1 MKDHLFICNLSGYSA
16 NNRNLF
22 GYLMLLIILKLSN
35 KFLKL
40 FNISSIIT
48 EIDFL
53 TIFKKKIL
61 RFFRN
66 FKFFLVLFHI
76 FALIQFESISQISSK
91 TNLEIFDSE
100 ISAGIEKILLYPEI
114 NREQKFVFYVSTSKN
129 NKEEKKYTEQVLRK
143 TADKNNI
150 RYSFAK
156 DEKMEAPDS
165 VYNRLAIQVIRLK
178 AEYPVFIKNG
188 FLGEKTM
195 KRRIISDL
203 AISIKNN
210 SSSILAEENLN
221 SKFED
226 EIFFEDY
233 SRYESP
239 EYRFTQSIPPGLS
252 LLESIIFP
260 AAVITASAV
269 AAILFFAVRSK

>member
-1 MKDHLFICNLSGYSA
+1 
-16 NNRNLF
+16 
-22 GYLMLLIILKLSN
+22 
-35 KFLKL
+35 
-40 FNISSIIT
+40 
-48 EIDFL
+48 
-53 TIFKKKIL
+53 
-61 RFFRN
+61 
-66 FKFFLVLFHI
+66 
-76 FALIQFESISQISSK
+76 
-91 TNLEIFDSE
+91 
-100 ISAGIEKILLYPEI
+100 
-114 NREQKFVFYVSTSKN
+114 
-129 NKEEKKYTEQVLRK
+129 
-143 TADKNNI
+143 
-150 RYSFAK
+150 
-156 DEKMEAPDS
+156 MEAPDS